1 MGVGVSKVIMV
12 PASDQSKEELV
23 SQYKR
28 ILQRYINQRPSG
40 ARMKIAAELN
50 KHKSFVTQITNP
62 SYSIPVP
69 ARHLDVIFD
78 ICHFT
83 IKERETFLI
92 AYTAAHPNYQ
102 YRVVK
107 PGTAPKEKGRRTLSI
122 ELPVLEDSAKQQKI
136 EAMIKAYAQELFE
149 LVGSRV

>member
-1 MGVGVSKVIMV
+1 MKVGVNRVIME

-23 SQYKR
+23 AKYKR
-28 ILQRYINQRPSG
+28 ILQGYINQRPSG
-40 ARMKIAAELN
+40 ARIKIAAELN

-69 ARHLDVIFD
+69 ARHLNVIFD

-83 IKERETFLI
+83 IKERETFLK

-107 PGTAPKEKGRRTLSI
+107 PASLQNQGRRTLSI
-122 ELPVLEDSAKQQKI
+122 EVPVLEDSAKQQQI
-136 EAMIKAYAQELFE
+136 ESMVKDYAQQLFR
-149 LVGSRV
+149 LISGNV

>member
-1 MGVGVSKVIMV
+1 MSKVIME

-23 SQYKR
+23 AQYKR
-28 ILQRYINQRPSG
+28 IFQRYINRRPSG

-50 KHKSFVTQITNP
+50 KNKSFVTQITNP

-83 IKERETFLI
+83 IKERETFLK

-107 PGTAPKEKGRRTLSI
+107 PGAAPKERGRRTLSI
-122 ELPVLEDSAKQQKI
+122 ELPVLEDSVKQQKI

-149 LVGSRV
+149 LVNGHA

>member
-1 MGVGVSKVIMV
+1 MSKVIME

-23 SQYKR
+23 AQYKR
-28 ILQRYINQRPSG
+28 ILQRYINRRPSG

-50 KHKSFVTQITNP
+50 KNKSFVTQITNP

-83 IKERETFLI
+83 IKERETFLK

-107 PGTAPKEKGRRTLSI
+107 PGAAPKERGRRTLSI
-122 ELPVLEDSAKQQKI
+122 ELPVLEDSVKQQKI

-149 LVGSRV
+149 LVNGHA

>member
-1 MGVGVSKVIMV
+1 
-12 PASDQSKEELV
+12 
-23 SQYKR
+23 
-28 ILQRYINQRPSG
+28 
-40 ARMKIAAELN
+40 MKIAAELN
-50 KHKSFVTQITNP
+50 KNKSFVTQITNP

-83 IKERETFLI
+83 IKERETFLK

-107 PGTAPKEKGRRTLSI
+107 PGAAPKERGRRTLSI
-122 ELPVLEDSAKQQKI
+122 ELPVLEDSVKQQKI

-149 LVGSRV
+149 LVNGHA

>member
-1 MGVGVSKVIMV
+1 MEVGVSKVIME

-23 SQYKR
+23 ARYKR
-28 ILQRYINQRPSG
+28 ILQGYINQRPSG

-50 KHKSFVTQITNP
+50 KNKSFVTQITNP

-83 IKERETFLI
+83 IKERETFLK

-107 PGTAPKEKGRRTLSI
+107 PGMAPKERGRRTLSI

-136 EAMIKAYAQELFE
+136 ESMIKAYAQELFE